1 MRIGR
6 ASDLNPHRI
15 LHAVARRRKAGG
27 IVYADQFLPPSVGKS
42 KELLQEMEECRL
54 QVSHT
59 LQSCLQSDGRR
70 RYATPPQQI
79 SAFNRRSTPE
89 ILAVKSEGWSYPLPN
104 LEVVFGEE
112 VLDLDPNGEYNIH
125 FPMRRGEFNIHPN
138 VGGSMTCVLADLQEI
153 WEYVLQ
159 CKMNIKLR

>member
-1 MRIGR
+1 M
-6 ASDLNPHRI
+6 
-15 LHAVARRRKAGG
+15 
-27 IVYADQFLPPSVGKS
+27 
-42 KELLQEMEECRL
+42 LQELEDCRI

-89 ILAVKSEGWSYPLPN
+89 VVVEKSEEWLHPN
-104 LEVVFGEE
+104 LETVFGEE
-112 VLDLDPNGEYNIH
+112 ILDLDPNGEYNVH
-125 FPMRRGEFNIHPN
+125 FPIRRGEFNLHSN
-138 VGGSMTCVLADLQEI
+138 VGGSLTCVLADLQEI

-159 CKMNIKLR
+159 CKMDIKLRYGWEWIFC